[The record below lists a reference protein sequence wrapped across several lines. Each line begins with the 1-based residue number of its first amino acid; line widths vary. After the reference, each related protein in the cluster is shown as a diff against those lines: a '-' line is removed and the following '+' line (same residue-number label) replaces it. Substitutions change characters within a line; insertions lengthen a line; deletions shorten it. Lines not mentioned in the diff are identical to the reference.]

1 MMRFSKSGLQGHI
14 LLLQVRRAAW
24 SEHAQCFLHSCLNSA
39 MYSADEILK
48 DLAEDKL
55 QQFADRVQTRML
67 NKEET
72 KKCNTTSSFK
82 TMVYSKAD
90 RFRKLLEI
98 SGERSVAGI

>member
-1 MMRFSKSGLQGHI
+1 
-14 LLLQVRRAAW
+14 
-24 SEHAQCFLHSCLNSA
+24 

-72 KKCNTTSSFK
+72 KKCTTTSSFK